1 MNLWSVLVQLC
12 ILAERLLG
20 NFNNQGGEDSP
31 VQQLEPQ
38 TISTPLTPP
47 PAIVQAPLLL
57 VSTLLE
63 LDIESQFKRLC
74 NYIPKWLALGTA
86 TSIPHP
92 RSNALSSTPLP
103 TPVSGLHGAPGKRR
117 TQSVLSQYFSGINKT
132 SQTNTNTTQ
141 VTQQQKSITKKD
153 T

>member
-63 LDIESQFKRLC
+63 LDIESQLNVFVIKYPNDL
-74 NYIPKWLALGTA
+74 L
-86 TSIPHP
+86 
-92 RSNALSSTPLP
+92 
-103 TPVSGLHGAPGKRR
+103 
-117 TQSVLSQYFSGINKT
+117 SVLLQASPIPGVMLYHQLHCQPPFLGYMGHPEKDELNQFCL
-132 SQTNTNTTQ
+132 NTFPGL
-141 VTQQQKSITKKD
+141 TKLLKQIPIQLK
-153 T
+153 